1 MLPSFYVEEQQ
12 KLLDKNYDK
21 YMKQTLKEIQKEYV
35 QAQKDIEKEIS
46 DWLLRMDDIKSTTPN
61 FAFSELKHLQ
71 DLQQQINLILEEL
84 AKVEDVLLTNTLR
97 ELYVTDYVDL
107 HKLNEKYNLLNLNTP
122 LPEFNQIPQL
132 QVLESYM
139 SIPNIRPTVLE
150 YAKTLPVEFVADAVN
165 GRWFSSRI
173 MERAEKVGYS
183 IEKEIRQGIIRGNS
197 SSKVAGKIY
206 KDMKERVG
214 KNMETSFNS
223 VKTLVRSEMN
233 LTQNKT
239 VIHNAMKL
247 GYDGLKWSTYHD
259 HVVCE
264 TCRKLDGT
272 IYPTTDIKA
281 SDLMPHPNCR
291 CILQPILLDEQGKED
306 KSSYVNLDELEE
318 FNRKWEQDH
327 SDRFITDENYNQRR
341 SEEHKK
347 QRQSEVKNIRTTKQ
361 KKLKKIKK

>member
-1 MLPSFYVEEQQ
+1 MLPLIYMEEQQ
-12 KLLDKNYDK
+12 KLLDGNYDK
-21 YMKQTLKEIQKEYV
+21 YMNKTLKELQKEYI

-46 DWLLRMDDIKSTTPN
+46 DWLLKIDDIKASQPN
-61 FAFSELKHLQ
+61 FAFSELKQLQ

-84 AKVEDVLLTNTLR
+84 AKVEDALLTNTLK
-97 ELYVTDYVDL
+97 ELYVSDYVDL

-132 QVLESYM
+132 QALESYM
-139 SIPNIRPTVLE
+139 TLPNVRQAVLE

-165 GRWFSSRI
+165 GKWFSSRI
-173 MERAEKVGYS
+173 MERSEKLGYS

-206 KDMKERVG
+206 KEINKGVS
-214 KNMETSFNS
+214 KNMQTSFNS

-233 LTQNKT
+233 LAQNKT

-247 GYDGLKWSTYHD
+247 GYNGLKWSTYHD
-259 HVVCE
+259 STVCE

-291 CILQPILLDEQGKED
+291 CILQPVLLDENGKEI

-318 FNRKWEQDH
+318 FNKQWEQDH

-347 QRQSEVKNIRTTKQ
+347 QKKQIIKQSKPR
-361 KKLKKIKK
+361 L